1 MAVRDLTFFFPT
13 ADKLL
18 AADLPRLGEVLLLHL
33 YSWKDQGKVWQPVG
47 GLNRAYFVQVMEG
60 REQGLGPPRRREP
73 EYGAGQPEV
82 TQRMQEAWNWLERQG
97 HLMQTAGQP
106 VLDWYVITSEGEKLV
121 QRLNR
126 YEHWEKLGLDRVKAD
141 LVQTGGIRD
150 VGGPPEVRE
159 QAWEWVHMKEKRDV
173 ARGATANRPTELA
186 ELSRKVFIVHG
197 HDDGAREAVARFLER
212 VGLEPIILHEQANRG
227 RTIIEKFEAHQD
239 VGFAVVLLT
248 PDDEGCEK
256 GGTPLPRARQNVV
269 LELGYFVGVLGRD
282 HVCAL
287 RRGDVEI
294 PSDMTGVVY
303 VPFDNS
309 DGWKQS
315 LGRELEAAGFEIDWG
330 KAMGVH

>member
-1 MAVRDLTFFFPT
+1 
-13 ADKLL
+13 
-18 AADLPRLGEVLLLHL
+18 
-33 YSWKDQGKVWQPVG
+33 
-47 GLNRAYFVQVMEG
+47 
-60 REQGLGPPRRREP
+60 
-73 EYGAGQPEV
+73 
-82 TQRMQEAWNWLERQG
+82 
-97 HLMQTAGQP
+97 
-106 VLDWYVITSEGEKLV
+106 
-121 QRLNR
+121 
-126 YEHWEKLGLDRVKAD
+126 
-141 LVQTGGIRD
+141 
-150 VGGPPEVRE
+150 
-159 QAWEWVHMKEKRDV
+159 MKEKRDV
-173 ARGATANRPTELA
+173 ARGATANRATELV

-227 RTIIEKFEAHQD
+227 RTIIEKFEAHRD

-256 GGTPLPRARQNVV
+256 GGTPRPRARQNVV

-282 HVCAL
+282 QVCAL

-315 LGRELEAAGFEIDWG
+315 LGRELEAAGFEIDWS
-330 KAMGVH
+330 KAMGAH